1 MKMLPKGIL
10 FDLDDTIIA
19 YSANSKTIWKE
30 VCEEFSVENQKLEPE
45 SLHMTIKEVS
55 NWYWDDPERHRIG
68 RSDLN
73 RARRVILEMVF
84 ERLGVDDIPLAHK
97 IGETFQLRKEEGLY
111 LFDGAIETLEYLVE
125 NNVVL
130 AMMTNGETIKQRE
143 KIRRFDLEKYFTVI
157 LIEGE
162 QGFGKPDE
170 RVFIKALEGMNLESD
185 ECWAVGDN
193 LEWDVEGPQKMG
205 IFGIW
210 NDFRKS
216 GLPENA
222 TVKPDRVIN
231 SISEL
236 IA

>member
-1 MKMLPKGIL
+1 MLPKGIL

-19 YSANSKTIWKE
+19 YSANSKAIWKE
-30 VCEEFSVENQKLEPE
+30 VCTEFSRENHKLEPE
-45 SLHMTIKEVS
+45 SLYLKIKEVS
-55 NWYWDDPERHRIG
+55 GWYWDDPERHRIG

-97 IGETFQLRKEEGLY
+97 IGETFQLRKEEGLV
-111 LFDGAIETLEYLVE
+111 LFDGAMETLEYLAG
-125 NNVVL
+125 NNVKL
-130 AMMTNGETIKQRE
+130 AMMTNGETEKQRE

-170 RVFIKALEGMNLESD
+170 RVFIKALEGMTLMPD

-205 IFGIW
+205 ILGIW

-216 GLPENA
+216 GLPEDSE
-222 TVKPDRVIN
+222 VKPDRIIN

-236 IA
+236 IG

>member
-1 MKMLPKGIL
+1 MLPRGIL

-30 VCEEFSVENQKLEPE
+30 VCEEFSRENHKLEPE
-45 SLHMTIKEVS
+45 SLYLTIKEVS

-111 LFDGAIETLEYLVE
+111 FFDGAIETLENLV
-125 NNVVL
+125 NSNVAL
-130 AMMTNGETIKQRE
+130 AMMTNGETLKQRE
-143 KIRRFDLEKYFTVI
+143 KIKRFNLEKYFRII

-170 RVFIKALEGMNLESD
+170 RVFIKALEGMNLAPD

-205 IFGIW
+205 IYGIW
-210 NDFRKS
+210 NDFRKT
-216 GLPENA
+216 GLPEDSVVMPN
-222 TVKPDRVIN
+222 RIIN
-231 SISEL
+231 SIREL
-236 IA
+236 ID

>member
-1 MKMLPKGIL
+1 MLPKGIL

-19 YSANSKTIWKE
+19 YSANSKAIWKE
-30 VCEEFSVENQKLEPE
+30 VCEEFARENDKLQPE
-45 SLHMTIKEVS
+45 SLYMTIKEVS
-55 NWYWDDPERHRIG
+55 RWYWDDPERHRIG

-97 IGETFQLRKEEGLY
+97 IGETFQIRKEEGLF
-111 LFDGAIETLEYLVE
+111 LFEGAIETLEYLVE
-125 NNVVL
+125 KSVKL
-130 AMMTNGETIKQRE
+130 ALMTNGETVKQRE
-143 KIRRFDLEKYFTVI
+143 KIRRFDLEKYFTI
-157 LIEGE
+157 TLIEGE

-170 RVFIKALEGMNLESD
+170 RVFIKALEGLKLGPD

-193 LEWDVEGPQKMG
+193 LEWDVAGPQKMG

-216 GLPENA
+216 GLPLDSE
-222 TVKPDRVIN
+222 VRPDRIIN
-231 SISEL
+231 SIREL
-236 IA
+236 MV

>member
-1 MKMLPKGIL
+1 MLPKGIL

-19 YSANSKTIWKE
+19 YSANSKAIWKE
-30 VCEEFSVENQKLEPE
+30 VCEEFARENDKLKPE
-45 SLHMTIKEVS
+45 SLYMTIKEVS
-55 NWYWDDPERHRIG
+55 GWYWDDPERHRIG

-111 LFDGAIETLEYLVE
+111 LFDGAIDTLEYLVK
-125 NNVVL
+125 NNVRL

-143 KIRRFDLEKYFTVI
+143 KIRRFNLEKYFSVI

-170 RVFIKALEGMNLESD
+170 RVFIKALEGLALCPD
-185 ECWAVGDN
+185 ECWAAGDN
-193 LEWDVEGPQKMG
+193 LEWDVAGPQKIG

-210 NDFRKS
+210 NDFRKR
-216 GLPENA
+216 GLPEDSEI
-222 TVKPDRVIN
+222 KPDRIIN
-231 SISEL
+231 SIKEL
-236 IA
+236 MG

>member
-1 MKMLPKGIL
+1 MLPKGIL

-30 VCEEFSVENQKLEPE
+30 VCEEFTKENDKLEPE
-45 SLHMTIKEVS
+45 SLYNMIKEVS

-97 IGETFQLRKEEGLY
+97 IGETFQLRKEEVLY
-111 LFDGAIETLEYLVE
+111 LFDGAIEALEYLVE
-125 NNVVL
+125 NGVKL

-143 KIRRFDLEKYFTVI
+143 KIRRFNLEKYFQII

-170 RVFIKALEGMNLESD
+170 RVFIKALEGMNLKPA

-210 NDFRKS
+210 NDFRKM
-216 GLPENA
+216 GLPEDSEI
-222 TVKPDRVIN
+222 KPDRIIN
-231 SISEL
+231 SINEL
-236 IA
+236 IE